1 MSGNFGRVMFAAAVV
16 VVGLAALEQY
26 NTRLAF
32 LVAVSILLGLAVK
45 NPRFIQEL
53 GRLVN
58 QGTTGQERQ

>member
-1 MSGNFGRVMFAAAVV
+1 VSGNFGRVMFAAAVV